1 MSSEIRGD
9 SSDDILLLNNM
20 ANISLSNYRLPYTIN
35 VNNTFWIKNGIFTS
49 NDLRQSRDEEIIGF
63 IIAGIILDDK
73 IFYLGNNLNKFYG
86 YTRNPLATE
95 VPIEM
100 TQLQNGIDR
109 IGIEN
114 VRNRFY
120 CVMSCIKD
128 ILSYAQESFRK
139 IVGADNSISDISL
152 QFQIVFMA
160 IHRLIVKEGRNVYDV
175 NQITCKL
182 KANGKALV
190 SGDLRSANRISA
202 SVDMIYGLIE
212 NAFQNGEKEDPAVD
226 DWSMKCVNIL
236 NKSRTEQVL
245 YDFKIGFVEYNES
258 KFNPKT
264 LEKVLKTLT
273 AINNVGPRKTGYVL
287 VGIGDSE
294 DDAKKYCQLYGGAYI
309 LEGDFPI
316 VGIEHDA
323 KALKLNIDRYCHNI
337 KEYIKNSQAIPEAY
351 RKHLLIN
358 MRTPMLYGK
367 QLIIFKTCY
376 TEPVPY
382 NNVYYIR
389 EFTDVV
395 ELDPSQYPQLFT
407 DYYSSS
413 GLKK

>member
-1 MSSEIRGD
+1 M
-9 SSDDILLLNNM
+9 
-20 ANISLSNYRLPYTIN
+20 
-35 VNNTFWIKNGIFTS
+35 
-49 NDLRQSRDEEIIGF
+49 
-63 IIAGIILDDK
+63 
-73 IFYLGNNLNKFYG
+73 
-86 YTRNPLATE
+86 
-95 VPIEM
+95 
-100 TQLQNGIDR
+100 
-109 IGIEN
+109 
-114 VRNRFY
+114 
-120 CVMSCIKD
+120 
-128 ILSYAQESFRK
+128 
-139 IVGADNSISDISL
+139 